1 MLESSL
7 GGTGASLFV
16 DLMLMIG
23 ILIFQ
28 PGISG
33 TVSLSPTYK
42 APPCSSN
49 ASLD

>member
-28 PGISG
+28 SGISG
-33 TVSLSPTYK
+33 TVSLSPTRRPH
-42 APPCSSN
+42 A
-49 ASLD
+49 LRTLV